1 MSELPST
8 ALVTGGSRGIG
19 EACAKRLA
27 NDGFEVI
34 ITYVSRPDGADKVCA
49 EIEAAGGKARSFKL
63 DSSDREAVTSFFK
76 EEIKGKVKLDVLVNN
91 AGITRD
97 GLLVRLKD
105 EDWDKVLDINLTG
118 AFTCLRESAKI
129 MMKQRYGRIINISS
143 VVGQAGNAGQAN
155 YASAKAGLLGLT
167 KASAIELA
175 PRGVTVNAI
184 TPGFIQTDM
193 TAELPEK
200 VMAQMTDS
208 IPLKKLGTSDDIAN
222 AVSFLA
228 KDESGYITGQTL
240 AVNGGMYM

>member
-27 NDGFEVI
+27 KDGFEVI

-63 DSSDREAVTSFFK
+63 DSSDRDAVSAFFK

-97 GLLVRLKD
+97 GLLVRMKD

-129 MMKQRYGRIINISS
+129 MMKQRFGRIINISS

-155 YASAKAGLLGLT
+155 YVSAKAGLIGLT

-175 PRGVTVNAI
+175 PRGVTVNAV

-200 VMAQMTDS
+200 VMAQMMDN

-228 KDESGYITGQTL
+228 KEESGYITGQTL

>member
-1 MSELPST
+1 MSDLPST

-19 EACAKRLA
+19 EACAKKLA
-27 NDGFEVI
+27 KDGFQVF
-34 ITYVSRPDGADKVCA
+34 ITYVSRPDGAEKVCA
-49 EIEAAGGKARSFKL
+49 DIEAAGGKARAFKL
-63 DSSDREAVTSFFK
+63 DSSDREAVAAFFK
-76 EEIKGKVKLDVLVNN
+76 EEIKGKVKLDVMVNN
-91 AGITRD
+91 GGITRD
-97 GLLVRLKD
+97 GLMVRMKD
-105 EDWDKVLDINLTG
+105 ADWDRVLEVNLTG

-155 YASAKAGLLGLT
+155 YVSAKAGLIGLT

-175 PRGVTVNAI
+175 PRGVTVNAVA
-184 TPGFIQTDM
+184 PGFIQTDM
-193 TAELPEK
+193 TAELSEK
-200 VMAQMTDS
+200 LVAQMTET

-228 KDESGYITGQTL
+228 SEDSGYITGQTL

>member
-8 ALVTGGSRGIG
+8 ALITGGSRGIG

-27 NDGFEVI
+27 KDGFEVI
-34 ITYVSRPDGADKVCA
+34 ITYVSRPDGAKKVCA

-63 DSSDREAVTSFFK
+63 DSSDREAVTAFFK

-97 GLLVRLKD
+97 GLLVRMKD
-105 EDWDKVLDINLTG
+105 ADWDKVLDINLTG

-155 YASAKAGLLGLT
+155 YVSAKAGLLGLT

-175 PRGVTVNAI
+175 PRGVTVNAV

-200 VMAQMTDS
+200 VMVQMMDN

>member
-19 EACAKRLA
+19 KACAKKLA
-27 NDGFEVI
+27 SDGFEVI
-34 ITYVSRPDGADKVCA
+34 ITYVSRPDGAEQVCA

-76 EEIKGKVKLDVLVNN
+76 EEVKGKVKLDVLVNN
-91 AGITRD
+91 GGITKD
-97 GLLVRLKD
+97 GLMVRMKD
-105 EDWDKVLDINLTG
+105 ADWDRVLDVNLTG
-118 AFTCLRESAKI
+118 AFTCLREAAKI

-143 VVGQAGNAGQAN
+143 VVAQAGNAGQAN
-155 YASAKAGLLGLT
+155 YVSAKAGLIGLT

-175 PRGVTVNAI
+175 PRGVTVNAVA
-184 TPGFIQTDM
+184 PGFIATDM

-200 VMAQMTDS
+200 LVTQMMEA
-208 IPLKKLGTSDDIAN
+208 IPLKKLGTSEDIAN

-228 KDESGYITGQTL
+228 SEDSGYITGQTL

>member
-1 MSELPST
+1 
-8 ALVTGGSRGIG
+8 
-19 EACAKRLA
+19 
-27 NDGFEVI
+27 
-34 ITYVSRPDGADKVCA
+34 
-49 EIEAAGGKARSFKL
+49 
-63 DSSDREAVTSFFK
+63 
-76 EEIKGKVKLDVLVNN
+76 LVNN

-97 GLLVRLKD
+97 GLLVRMKD

-129 MMKQRYGRIINISS
+129 MMKQRNGRIINISS

-155 YASAKAGLLGLT
+155 YVSAKAGLIGLT

-175 PRGVTVNAI
+175 PRGVTVNAVA
-184 TPGFIQTDM
+184 PGFIQTDM

-200 VMAQMTDS
+200 VMAQMMDN

-228 KDESGYITGQTL
+228 KEESGYITGQTL